1 MLIKKY
7 IFINFSIVVKNNK
20 KMISSTYLSR
30 RSSSVGNNLLD
41 YIENDYNSFS
51 SPEDGSDKENQVSF
65 LKDMDSDSNENIIEK
80 SKDGNFGKVINF
92 II

>member
-1 MLIKKY
+1 
-7 IFINFSIVVKNNK
+7 
-20 KMISSTYLSR
+20 MISSTYLSR